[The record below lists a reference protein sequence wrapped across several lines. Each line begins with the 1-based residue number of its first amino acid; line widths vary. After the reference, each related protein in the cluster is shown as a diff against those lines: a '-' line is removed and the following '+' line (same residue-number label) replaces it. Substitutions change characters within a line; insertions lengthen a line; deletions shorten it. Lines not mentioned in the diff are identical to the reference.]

1 MFRLEKLEIHGFK
14 SFADKTTLVFGEG
27 ITGVVG
33 PNGCG
38 KCLDGDSLVTL
49 ADGRDVPIRQLV
61 EEALEK
67 ADDVE
72 TLDDGTLTRE
82 NPRGI
87 HILSLNPTTLRLEAR
102 PVAAFIKRTATA
114 SLLRI
119 RTRAGRA
126 ITATPYHPLFTLKD
140 GRLHALRADEVAVGV
155 KLALPRHLPTTGTEV
170 SLSPQA
176 VLEQFRADDRIYVPS
191 SEPLRE
197 WAHQARSRFGSWA
210 EWARTATVP
219 AMRINGLL
227 NKQAVNTTVVANLAH
242 AAELQPP
249 LDGRLKSHGSGQMRV
264 PLAITPD
271 LARFLGLL
279 TAEGRNT
286 SANQVWF
293 VNADPAINDEYQRLA
308 ERLFGVAVSRLHYK
322 PNIEDSLIYSRT
334 LGVVLERL
342 FNFPVNSSSAEKE
355 RAPQLFE
362 ADAPTQWAFL
372 SGLFEGDAYISAQ
385 TADKPRPPFIEY
397 VTASEKLA
405 RQVIALLLRLGV
417 FATLR
422 SKERFA
428 SNTAEKRRRT
438 YYAVMIYGAESLRH
452 VAEHLSFIGE
462 KRHRLDALRNLVVTP
477 NPNHDLVP
485 GVTALV
491 KQAARQ
497 AGVNVKAHRRHHA
510 KLAAYVE
517 HRCET
522 SRSGLL
528 EVVGQIKQLGATPGV
543 ARAVLD
549 HLTTLATSDVYWDE
563 IISVEQIV
571 PRDEWVYDLSI
582 AETHNFVA
590 ENIIVHNSNV
600 AESISWVLGEQSAKN
615 LRGGKMEDVIFNG
628 TRDRKPQGMAE
639 VLLTMVAIEDI
650 AARDTEPGKEE
661 EDEYDAVV
669 SKAEQAAAAARALVA
684 ETRQGEAAAE
694 APVPAENAVPTEAV
708 SAEQV
713 ATGDQQEQAD
723 AADALLQSKRDQAR
737 KYQKRKRTKIAI
749 SAGER
754 VTVGRRLYR
763 TGDSEYLMNGRP
775 CLLRDIQDLFAGT
788 GLGGAHY
795 AIIEQGR
802 IGQILSSKPLDRRA
816 LIEEAAGIT
825 KFKSRK
831 RAVELK
837 LESAK
842 HNLTRLNDIIS
853 EVERQVNS
861 LKRQAQKARRY
872 RRLREEMRALLKV
885 VFTADYYRLNES
897 IERVARELE
906 AIETNKGALDSQ
918 LVEHETE
925 HRAVASEARNAEDHL
940 TGLRE
945 QAAAI
950 ELEADR
956 ARNRRAF
963 EEQQLGELNAR
974 IAELDRDQQ
983 GLESRLDV
991 LEESSQ
997 TRSQA
1002 MRALESELVAE
1013 QADLLARETA
1023 YQQELAHVREA
1034 EGEIEQLRQR
1044 MLTEI
1049 GVTERLKNLSASLD
1063 DALRKLDLK
1072 QNNLR
1077 GEQERAAARH
1087 EEAENEHQRVG
1098 AEVERDQSRLTELTA
1113 HIAERAANLLTIRNQ
1128 VNRLRDELQGTHDE
1142 RAAAEHRLRSLE
1154 DLDAHHAYYSDT
1166 VQQVLSPE
1174 QAARINALGTLADFV
1189 EVEAPYEKLIE
1200 SLFGRELQCMLV
1212 PTIDDALAGVEFIKS
1227 EELGRGAFLV
1237 VGLHGGEEEADAE
1250 TRRRGDA
1257 GTKGNGGNGHSEDKA
1272 NGHTAA
1278 DIERWL
1284 VDRSTPYTSSRF
1296 ASDYI
1301 PIERQLPPADF
1312 SLVEPLADYAAAEID
1327 YYSPMDDLP
1336 FESEAADDETG
1347 DERQLDEE
1355 ETAQRRDEPAEAAP
1369 LFQLDVLRAIHL
1381 LNVRREIKAIVE
1393 RAFPDKCAAAVVPDI
1408 EAALQLSIENP
1419 SVTYVTYEGEQ
1430 VINGRHIVTGAQ
1442 AGQKNTSLLGLKR
1455 EIKELRARTETLA
1468 AEDERIAA
1476 ELNQAEGERDSLEGE
1491 AAQLDQELRQHEKG
1505 TAARQSQ
1512 LEGLAR
1518 DLERAAQH
1526 VRVVEAEIMMT
1537 AEERGEIAAR
1547 LDALSGELAE
1557 AEASRAAVQSSLA
1570 ERQSAF
1576 AELRAQ
1582 VEQMAD
1588 QLSSARAGVAARVER
1603 LQAAGAELRRIESE
1617 AEELRSRIN
1626 RNRVELYESHSRVEQ
1641 ISASQEETRNAAE
1654 GFERQRQALA
1664 EKIHAA
1670 SEQMAAARNRVDEL
1684 ETLLADLRQQSDSVR
1699 DRRGHLEVERA
1710 RIESEAEHLTRDCFA
1725 ELAMPLADV
1734 VTSVE
1739 LAQAA
1744 ERLGPGAEGRGP
1756 ADAGEDGSDEAHT
1769 MTDSRDE
1776 PMVASEVEGEQP
1788 APGSRPLTPNDVD
1801 AARAR
1806 LAELRVKLD
1815 DMGPVNMM
1823 ALEELEE
1830 AEERFKFLSEQ
1841 RADILESIRLTEEAL
1856 TEIKRRSRER
1866 FRHAFTHIN
1875 QNFQQMFVELFG
1887 GGRGEM
1893 ILIDEEDVLESGI
1906 DLIAQPPGKRLQ
1918 NVLLLS
1924 GGEKA
1929 MAAISLVLAIFQYRP
1944 SPFCILDEVDA
1955 PLDEVNVGRFST
1967 KVAEMSATTQFLV
1980 ITHNKRTMES
1990 ARALYGVT
1998 MQELGVSKLVSVKFE

>member
-38 KCLDGDSLVTL
+38 K
-49 ADGRDVPIRQLV
+49 
-61 EEALEK
+61 
-67 ADDVE
+67 
-72 TLDDGTLTRE
+72 
-82 NPRGI
+82 
-87 HILSLNPTTLRLEAR
+87 
-102 PVAAFIKRTATA
+102 
-114 SLLRI
+114 
-119 RTRAGRA
+119 
-126 ITATPYHPLFTLKD
+126 
-140 GRLHALRADEVAVGV
+140 
-155 KLALPRHLPTTGTEV
+155 
-170 SLSPQA
+170 
-176 VLEQFRADDRIYVPS
+176 
-191 SEPLRE
+191 
-197 WAHQARSRFGSWA
+197 
-210 EWARTATVP
+210 
-219 AMRINGLL
+219 
-227 NKQAVNTTVVANLAH
+227 
-242 AAELQPP
+242 
-249 LDGRLKSHGSGQMRV
+249 
-264 PLAITPD
+264 
-271 LARFLGLL
+271 
-279 TAEGRNT
+279 
-286 SANQVWF
+286 
-293 VNADPAINDEYQRLA
+293 
-308 ERLFGVAVSRLHYK
+308 
-322 PNIEDSLIYSRT
+322 
-334 LGVVLERL
+334 
-342 FNFPVNSSSAEKE
+342 
-355 RAPQLFE
+355 
-362 ADAPTQWAFL
+362 
-372 SGLFEGDAYISAQ
+372 
-385 TADKPRPPFIEY
+385 
-397 VTASEKLA
+397 
-405 RQVIALLLRLGV
+405 
-417 FATLR
+417 
-422 SKERFA
+422 
-428 SNTAEKRRRT
+428 
-438 YYAVMIYGAESLRH
+438 
-452 VAEHLSFIGE
+452 
-462 KRHRLDALRNLVVTP
+462 
-477 NPNHDLVP
+477 
-485 GVTALV
+485 
-491 KQAARQ
+491 
-497 AGVNVKAHRRHHA
+497 
-510 KLAAYVE
+510 
-517 HRCET
+517 
-522 SRSGLL
+522 
-528 EVVGQIKQLGATPGV
+528 
-543 ARAVLD
+543 
-549 HLTTLATSDVYWDE
+549 
-563 IISVEQIV
+563 
-571 PRDEWVYDLSI
+571 
-582 AETHNFVA
+582 
-590 ENIIVHNSNV
+590 SNV

-650 AARDTEPGKEE
+650 AVRDGDGDKDDEN
-661 EDEYDAVV
+661 EYDAVV
-669 SKAEQAAAAARALVA
+669 SKAEHAATTARSLVEEMRRKESGQDATASSSQPSPDQSVATPTDSSASISASTA
-684 ETRQGEAAAE
+684 EGDATVSVTADNSTAHLE
-694 APVPAENAVPTEAV
+694 APVAEAASDQPTTG
-708 SAEQV
+708 AEQA
-713 ATGDQQEQAD
+713 ATPESTDTKEANLNKRGDQ
-723 AADALLQSKRDQAR
+723 SH
-737 KYQKRKRTKIAI
+737 KYQKRKRTRIAI

-842 HNLTRLNDIIS
+842 QNLTRLNDIIS

-885 VFTADYYRLNES
+885 VFTADYYRLNAS

-906 AIETNKGALDSQ
+906 EIESSKGALDGQ
-918 LVEHETE
+918 LLEHETE
-925 HRAVASEARNAEDHL
+925 HRAVSAEARNAEDHL
-940 TGLRE
+940 TTLRE

-963 EEQQLGELNAR
+963 EEQQLRELNTR
-974 IAELDRDQQ
+974 IEELNRDQQ
-983 GLESRLDV
+983 GLESRLTL
-991 LEESSQ
+991 LEENSQ
-997 TRSQA
+997 NRSQA
-1002 MRALESELVAE
+1002 LRALESELTAE
-1013 QADLLARETA
+1013 QADLLRRETE
-1023 YQQELAHVREA
+1023 YQQKLAHVREA
-1034 EGEIEQLRQR
+1034 ESEIEQLRQR

-1049 GVTERLKNLSASLD
+1049 GVTERLKNLNASLD

-1072 QNNLR
+1072 QTNLR
-1077 GEQERAAARH
+1077 AEQERAATRH
-1087 EEAENEHQRVG
+1087 DDASSEHSRVSL
-1098 AEVERDQSRLTELTA
+1098 EVERDETRLAELTE
-1113 HIAERAANLLTIRNQ
+1113 HIAERAANLLTIRDQ
-1128 VNRLRDELQGTHDE
+1128 VNGLSGQLRSIHTE
-1142 RAAAEHRLRSLE
+1142 RAAGEHRLRSLE

-1166 VQQVLSPE
+1166 VQEVLSPE

-1189 EVEAPYEKLIE
+1189 EVDAQYEKLIE

-1237 VGLHGGEEEADAE
+1237 VGLHGGEEEDGGQGPGAGG
-1250 TRRRGDA
+1250 RSNGDG
-1257 GTKGNGGNGHSEDKA
+1257 GT
-1272 NGHTAA
+1272 NGHTDVHSHGHSAA
-1278 DIERWL
+1278 EIERWL
-1284 VDRSTPYTSSRF
+1284 VDSDAHYTDARF
-1296 ASDYI
+1296 ESDYI

-1312 SLVEPLADYAAAEID
+1312 SLVEPLADYAPMDSYASEFE
-1327 YYSPMDDLP
+1327 YRSPIDDLP
-1336 FESEAADDETG
+1336 FESEAAADDEHRLG
-1347 DERQLDEE
+1347 EREQRFSEAADERRHQ
-1355 ETAQRRDEPAEAAP
+1355 EPGAL
-1369 LFQLDVLRAIHL
+1369 LFQLDVLRAIDL
-1381 LNVRREIKAIVE
+1381 LNVRREIKAVIE
-1393 RAFPDKCAAAVVPDI
+1393 RAFPDKCAAAIVPDI

-1419 SVTYVTYEGEQ
+1419 SVVYVTYEGEQ
-1430 VINGRHIVTGAQ
+1430 VINGRHIVTGAK
-1442 AGQKNTSLLGLKR
+1442 AGQKNTSLLALKR
-1455 EIKELRARTETLA
+1455 EIKELRARIEALRVD
-1468 AEDERIAA
+1468 DEGVTA
-1476 ELNQAEGERDSLEGE
+1476 ELGLAEQERDSLEGE
-1491 AAQLDQELRQHEKG
+1491 AARLDQELRQHEKAA
-1505 TAARQSQ
+1505 AARQSQ

-1526 VRVVEAEIMMT
+1526 VRVVESEIQM
-1537 AEERGEIAAR
+1537 AADERRDIEAR
-1547 LDALSGELAE
+1547 LEQLLDELAT

-1570 ERQSAF
+1570 DKQSAF

-1582 VEQMAD
+1582 VEQIAE
-1588 QLSSARAGVAARVER
+1588 QLSAVRASVAARVER
-1603 LQAAGAELRRIESE
+1603 LQAAKSELRRIEAE

-1626 RNRVELYESHSRVEQ
+1626 RNRLELYESHSRVEQ
-1641 ISASQEETRNAAE
+1641 LTASQAETESAAE
-1654 GFERQRQALA
+1654 GFEREREALG
-1664 EKIHAA
+1664 EQINTA
-1670 SEQMAAARNRVDEL
+1670 SERLAATRNRADEL
-1684 ETLLADLRQQSDSVR
+1684 EALLTALRQQAEAVR

-1725 ELAMPLADV
+1725 ELAMTLEDV

-1744 ERLGPGAEGRGP
+1744 ERLGPGAGGRGP
-1756 ADAGEDGSDEAHT
+1756 VDEGEERSSDETQTVGENNEILQAAAL
-1769 MTDSRDE
+1769 DDE
-1776 PMVASEVEGEQP
+1776 QLASGP
-1788 APGSRPLTPNDVD
+1788 RPLTPDDVE

-1830 AEERFKFLSEQ
+1830 AEERFKFLTVQ
-1841 RADILESIRLTEEAL
+1841 RADILDSIRLTEEAL

-1955 PLDEVNVGRFST
+1955 PLDEMNVGRFSE
-1967 KVAEMSATTQFLV
+1967 KVAEMSQTTQFLV

-1998 MQELGVSKLVSVKFE
+1998 MQEPGVSKLVSVKFE

>member
-38 KCLDGDSLVTL
+38 K
-49 ADGRDVPIRQLV
+49 
-61 EEALEK
+61 
-67 ADDVE
+67 
-72 TLDDGTLTRE
+72 
-82 NPRGI
+82 
-87 HILSLNPTTLRLEAR
+87 
-102 PVAAFIKRTATA
+102 
-114 SLLRI
+114 
-119 RTRAGRA
+119 
-126 ITATPYHPLFTLKD
+126 
-140 GRLHALRADEVAVGV
+140 
-155 KLALPRHLPTTGTEV
+155 
-170 SLSPQA
+170 
-176 VLEQFRADDRIYVPS
+176 
-191 SEPLRE
+191 
-197 WAHQARSRFGSWA
+197 
-210 EWARTATVP
+210 
-219 AMRINGLL
+219 
-227 NKQAVNTTVVANLAH
+227 
-242 AAELQPP
+242 
-249 LDGRLKSHGSGQMRV
+249 
-264 PLAITPD
+264 
-271 LARFLGLL
+271 
-279 TAEGRNT
+279 
-286 SANQVWF
+286 
-293 VNADPAINDEYQRLA
+293 
-308 ERLFGVAVSRLHYK
+308 
-322 PNIEDSLIYSRT
+322 
-334 LGVVLERL
+334 
-342 FNFPVNSSSAEKE
+342 
-355 RAPQLFE
+355 
-362 ADAPTQWAFL
+362 
-372 SGLFEGDAYISAQ
+372 
-385 TADKPRPPFIEY
+385 
-397 VTASEKLA
+397 
-405 RQVIALLLRLGV
+405 
-417 FATLR
+417 
-422 SKERFA
+422 
-428 SNTAEKRRRT
+428 
-438 YYAVMIYGAESLRH
+438 
-452 VAEHLSFIGE
+452 
-462 KRHRLDALRNLVVTP
+462 
-477 NPNHDLVP
+477 
-485 GVTALV
+485 
-491 KQAARQ
+491 
-497 AGVNVKAHRRHHA
+497 
-510 KLAAYVE
+510 
-517 HRCET
+517 
-522 SRSGLL
+522 
-528 EVVGQIKQLGATPGV
+528 
-543 ARAVLD
+543 
-549 HLTTLATSDVYWDE
+549 
-563 IISVEQIV
+563 
-571 PRDEWVYDLSI
+571 
-582 AETHNFVA
+582 
-590 ENIIVHNSNV
+590 SNV
-600 AESISWVLGEQSAKN
+600 AEAISWVLGEQSAKN

-650 AARDTEPGKEE
+650 AARDGDSDKED

-669 SKAEQAAAAARALVA
+669 TKAEHAASAARALVA
-684 ETRQGEAAAE
+684 GTQTSESADDPTQPEAAA
-694 APVPAENAVPTEAV
+694 P
-708 SAEQV
+708 
-713 ATGDQQEQAD
+713 AD
-723 AADALLQSKRDQAR
+723 AAAAVTSDAPTAHLEAEPEAADNNQESADAQESKSQNKREVSR

-831 RAVELK
+831 RTVELK

-842 HNLTRLNDIIS
+842 QNLTRLNDIIS

-861 LKRQAQKARRY
+861 LKRQAQRARRY
-872 RRLREEMRALLKV
+872 RRLREEMRSLLKV

-906 AIETNKGALDSQ
+906 EIEANKGALDTQ
-918 LVEHETE
+918 LIEHETE
-925 HRAVASEARNAEDHL
+925 HRAVAGEARNAEDHL
-940 TGLRE
+940 TELRE

-963 EEQQLGELNAR
+963 EEQQLRELNAR

-983 GLESRLDV
+983 GLESRLAL
-991 LEESSQ
+991 LEENSQ
-997 TRSQA
+997 NRSQA

-1013 QADLLARETA
+1013 QADLLARETE
-1023 YQQELAHVREA
+1023 YQQELAHLREA

-1049 GVTERLKNLSASLD
+1049 GVTERLKNLSSSLED
-1063 DALRKLDLK
+1063 GLRKLDLK
-1072 QNNLR
+1072 QNNLH
-1077 GEQERAAARH
+1077 GEQERATTRHDEAAAEH
-1087 EEAENEHQRVG
+1087 ERAA
-1098 AEVERDQSRLTELTA
+1098 AEVERDESRLAELTD

-1128 VNRLRDELQGTHDE
+1128 VNRLRDELQAIHDE

-1189 EVEAPYEKLIE
+1189 EVEAQYEKLIE

-1237 VGLHGGEEEADAE
+1237 VGLHGGEDEFDTASN
-1250 TRRRGDA
+1250 
-1257 GTKGNGGNGHSEDKA
+1257 GNGNGANGHAEEGANGHSA
-1272 NGHTAA
+1272 T

-1284 VDRSTPYTSSRF
+1284 VDSGTHYIGSRF
-1296 ASDYI
+1296 ESDYI

-1312 SLVEPLADYAAAEID
+1312 SLVEPLADYAATE
-1327 YYSPMDDLP
+1327 YEYHSPMDDLP
-1336 FESEAADDETG
+1336 FENEEADEPAT
-1347 DERQLDEE
+1347 EQRLDEQ
-1355 ETAQRRDEPAEAAP
+1355 ARQPRRDEPGTDAP
-1369 LFQLDVLRAIHL
+1369 LFQLDVLRAIDL

-1393 RAFPDKCAAAVVPDI
+1393 RAFPDKCAAAVVPDV

-1430 VINGRHIVTGAQ
+1430 VINGRHIVTGAK
-1442 AGQKNTSLLGLKR
+1442 AGQQNTSLLGLKR
-1455 EIKELRARTETLA
+1455 EIKELRARIETLVV
-1468 AEDERIAA
+1468 EDERRAA
-1476 ELNQAEGERDSLEGE
+1476 ELEAAEGERDSLEGE
-1491 AAQLDQELRQHEKG
+1491 AARLDQELRQHEKAA
-1505 TAARQSQ
+1505 AARQSQ

-1526 VRVVEAEIMMT
+1526 VRVVEAEIAM
-1537 AEERGEIAAR
+1537 ADEERREVEAR
-1547 LDALSGELAE
+1547 LEELSAELQA

-1570 ERQSAF
+1570 DRQSAF
-1576 AELRAQ
+1576 AELRAR
-1582 VEQMAD
+1582 VEQMAE
-1588 QLSSARAGVAARVER
+1588 QLSAARADVAARVER
-1603 LQAAGAELRRIESE
+1603 LQAARAELRRIEAE

-1641 ISASQEETRNAAE
+1641 ISASEAETRSAAE
-1654 GFERQRQALA
+1654 GFERERQALA
-1664 EKIHAA
+1664 EKIQVA
-1670 SEQMAAARNRVDEL
+1670 SERLTAARARADEL
-1684 ETLLADLRQQSDSVR
+1684 ETLLSSLRQQSDAVR

-1739 LAQAA
+1739 LARAA
-1744 ERLGPGAEGRGP
+1744 EQQLPV
-1756 ADAGEDGSDEAHT
+1756 AGSQL
-1769 MTDSRDE
+1769 S
-1776 PMVASEVEGEQP
+1776 EGEAEEAGGDPQP
-1788 APGSRPLTPNDVD
+1788 ATGNWQLTTGVD

-1815 DMGPVNMM
+1815 DIGPVNMM

-1830 AEERFKFLSEQ
+1830 AEVRFKFLSEQ

-1856 TEIKRRSRER
+1856 SEIKRRSRER

-1998 MQELGVSKLVSVKFE
+1998 MQEPGVSKLVSVKFE